1 LAAFLVEESVA
12 AFLGYCRFVEL
23 FVDLVEWAGFA
34 RALASVGL
42 VL

>member
-1 LAAFLVEESVA
+1 MFVCALLS
-12 AFLGYCRFVEL
+12 CWFVEK
-23 FVDLVEWAGFA
+23 FVDLVEKGGFA